1 MEKTNNHIEEY
12 FLKND
17 NNSTAI
23 ASKEL
28 FKSENIEL
36 RTDINDEE
44 IINITK
50 LKFNN
55 KILQKHKLKPVF
67 EDYINDFMKLK
78 VSKDRKSRGEFV
90 SINKTNNTDEVING
104 MGNLSNIMGNRK

>member
-1 MEKTNNHIEEY
+1 MKKTNNHIEEY

-28 FKSENIEL
+28 FKDDNIEL
-36 RTDINDEE
+36 RTELKDEE
-44 IINITK
+44 IILINGMM
-50 LKFNN
+50 FNN
-55 KILQKHKLKPVF
+55 TMLKECGCEEVF
-67 EDYINDFMKLK
+67 EPFITNFMRLK

-90 SINKTNNTDEVING
+90 SINKQNDTNDVISS
-104 MGNLSNIMGNRK
+104 MGNIGNIMGARK